1 MGMDREAEAG
11 GRSLRTPADREG
23 GRRLSLRVG
32 AAQNERVQNG
42 YGTERVR
49 VGPTASFHAAS
60 QLHSTQS
67 QDS

>member
-32 AAQNERVQNG
+32 AAQNEWA
-42 YGTERVR
+42 R

-60 QLHSTQS
+60 QLHFTQS